1 MIAALRQAL
10 LAAGLSDVM
19 AEEVIAVAST
29 LMALDQREQ
38 VLASAIN
45 WLSWKRGWSDFQRY
59 NANSPENGEYWGP
72 NVQIAEDILTGAID
86 DLTAAL
92 AQLRLKH

>member
-19 AEEVIAVAST
+19 AEEVIAVASAT
-29 LMALDQREQ
+29 MALDQREQ
-38 VLASAIN
+38 VLAAAMN

-59 NANSPENGEYWGP
+59 NANSPDNGEYWAP
-72 NVQIAEDILTGAID
+72 NQQIAEDILIAAVD